1 VALERRSVRGGGAL
15 EWGGGE
21 EGGGEAA
28 GGETAPHD
36 GLGLRV

>member
-1 VALERRSVRGGGAL
+1 MRGGGAL

>member
-1 VALERRSVRGGGAL
+1 VRGGGAL